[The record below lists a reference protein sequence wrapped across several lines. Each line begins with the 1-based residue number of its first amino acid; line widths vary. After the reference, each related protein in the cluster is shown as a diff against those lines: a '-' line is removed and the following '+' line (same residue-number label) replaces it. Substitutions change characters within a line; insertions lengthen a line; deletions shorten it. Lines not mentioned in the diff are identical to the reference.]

1 MSASFVA
8 ASWLSKAVIFPSGLL
23 VWKILGGHF
32 SDIFADIPDLP
43 DDPE

>member
-1 MSASFVA
+1 MPASSTA
-8 ASWLSKAVIFPSGLL
+8 GSWLTKAVVFPSGML
-23 VWKILGGHF
+23 VWKLLGGRF

>member
-1 MSASFVA
+1 MSTSFVA

-23 VWKILGGHF
+23 VWKLLGGHF

-43 DDPE
+43 DDSE